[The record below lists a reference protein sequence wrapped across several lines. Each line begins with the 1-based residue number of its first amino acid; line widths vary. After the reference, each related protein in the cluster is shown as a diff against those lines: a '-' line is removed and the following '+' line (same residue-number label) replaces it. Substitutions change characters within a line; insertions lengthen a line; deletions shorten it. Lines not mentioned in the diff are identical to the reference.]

1 MWTAH
6 DPLPDNDRQYGFTL
20 FSMTLNEKDDSK
32 REREREREGGRE
44 EEREGGR
51 EGEVRE
57 MYIHVYSS
65 CTCTTVHVLHIF
77 SQQVYMYVCK
87 QK

>member
-32 REREREREGGRE
+32 RERERERGRGRE
-44 EEREGGR
+44 RGGEG
-51 EGEVRE
+51 EGEVH
-57 MYIHVYSS
+57 IV
-65 CTCTTVHVLHIF
+65 VHVLNIF
-77 SQQVYMYVCK
+77 TKQVYMYICK
-87 QK
+87 Q